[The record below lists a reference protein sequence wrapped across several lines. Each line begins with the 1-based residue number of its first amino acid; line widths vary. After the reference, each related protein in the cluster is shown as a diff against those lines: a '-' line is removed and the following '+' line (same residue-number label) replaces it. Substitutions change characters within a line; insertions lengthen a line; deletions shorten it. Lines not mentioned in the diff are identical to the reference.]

1 MALFIDSTDRLLI
14 PSWRE
19 FGKSLSELTPI
30 GKHLHPIG
38 KGDIQSYL
46 TEWRRNKSVVTA
58 GELITAAIVN
68 GQTDD
73 PEVRAAA
80 RYVTDYPLRVPGA
93 LTNASKGILSI
104 PMPEDIDP
112 VVRFPIYAKIAK
124 LKKLI
129 IEYPTTAIF
138 HIEIARQ
145 YMLLGQLDRAEDHIN
160 TALYFDCHNR
170 YIVRSAARF
179 LIHKDEGEKAIA
191 VLRHSGLTKMDPW
204 LMASEISVSRKF
216 EKRSPNLRKALEL
229 IDSKNFSNFDLT
241 ELCGAIGMEEYEN
254 GGYKKSRRLFNQS
267 LTAANDNSFAQAQWM
282 AKNRQ
287 MELAFPNAPINT
299 SFKEALCYE
308 KFFAGDFQSALQ
320 YAIEWQDET
329 PYSLKSAMFG
339 SGIST
344 TFQKDYKTSERL
356 LSTYLQTNKRNKAAL
371 NDLAY
376 AYALDN
382 DTENAQKNINL
393 AAKEIDRNHF
403 ELVDICIVAT
413 QGLIFFR
420 EGMPEEGSKFYETA
434 IASSRRNQEEDMLHS
449 AILNYTRELLLH
461 SNTTENREK
470 VVRLLKEV
478 PEKPNDTAN
487 AVMREEV
494 EKLLKDND
502 NVNDNDNDKSKQQ

>member
-19 FGKSLSELTPI
+19 FGKSQSELTPI
-30 GKHLHPIG
+30 GQHKHPID
-38 KGDIQSYL
+38 KGDIQEYL
-46 TEWRRNKSVVTA
+46 VEWRSNKKLVTA

-68 GQTDD
+68 GQTED
-73 PEVRAAA
+73 PEVCAAA
-80 RYVTDYPLRVPGA
+80 RFVTDYPLKVPVA

-104 PMPEDIDP
+104 PVTEDIDP
-112 VVRFPIYAKIAK
+112 TVRFPIHAKIAK
-124 LKKLI
+124 LKKLLI
-129 IEYPTTAIF
+129 TYPTTAIY

-145 YMLLGQLDRAEDHIN
+145 YMLLGQLDRAEAHIN
-160 TALYFDCHNR
+160 AALYFDCHNR
-170 YIVRSAARF
+170 YVVRSAARF

-191 VLRHSGLTKMDPW
+191 VLRHSGLTKIDPW

-216 EKRSPNLRKALEL
+216 DKRSPHLRKAIDL

-241 ELCGAIGMEEYEN
+241 ELCGAIGMEEYES

-287 MELAFPNAPINT
+287 MELIFPNAPINT

-308 KFFAGDFQSALQ
+308 KFFAGDFKSALQ
-320 YAIEWQDET
+320 YAIQWQDET

-356 LSTYLQTNKRNKAAL
+356 LSNYLQTNKRNKAAL

-382 DTENAQKNINL
+382 DTANAQKNINL
-393 AAKEIDRNHF
+393 AAREIDKNHF

-413 QGLIFFR
+413 QGLISFR
-420 EGMPEEGSKFYETA
+420 EGMVEEGSKFYEIA
-434 IASSRRNQEEDMLHS
+434 IESSRRSQEEDMLHS
-449 AILNYTRELLLH
+449 AILNYARELLRH
-461 SNTTENREK
+461 DHTTETREK
-470 VVRLLKEV
+470 VVRLLGDV
-478 PEKPNDTAN
+478 PEKLTDSAN
-487 AVMREEV
+487 VVMKEEV
-494 EKLLKDND
+494 EKMLNENEDENE
-502 NVNDNDNDKSKQQ
+502 NSNQQ